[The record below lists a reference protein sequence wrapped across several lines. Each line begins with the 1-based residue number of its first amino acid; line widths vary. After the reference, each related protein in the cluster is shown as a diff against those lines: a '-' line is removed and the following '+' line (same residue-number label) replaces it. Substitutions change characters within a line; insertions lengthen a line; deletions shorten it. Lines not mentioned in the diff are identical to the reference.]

1 MYFFFFFF
9 SLVSKFIFVFITIKN
24 EQNESKFYSFSHVGF
39 VKKKNFD
46 FVLDNHS
53 TFNNY
58 WNIFFKIITQDVS
71 FLYFISILLL
81 LLYYGL
87 VYFLFFVFGQVVVV
101 FFKVD
106 LELQLVEVVETV
118 FRKKKKFEKI
128 K

>member
-1 MYFFFFFF
+1 M
-9 SLVSKFIFVFITIKN
+9 
-24 EQNESKFYSFSHVGF
+24 
-39 VKKKNFD
+39 
-46 FVLDNHS
+46 LDNHS

-58 WNIFFKIITQDVS
+58 WNIFFKIVTQDVS